1 MMPLR
6 CGRALS
12 GNRLGNRKLK
22 GESAMVTERIIG
34 ALTFRRGV
42 YAEVEADKTFTA
54 TAWILVV
61 IFALLN
67 QLGSFASQNIF
78 DRLVSTGIGLITA
91 IAGFAIAAAVINWVG
106 RRSFSAEVT
115 FNELVRTMGLASIWT
130 AVGVLGIIATF
141 SDALSYILGP
151 VIVISWVALV
161 IAWFVAV
168 HEALDL
174 TWGKTIL
181 TVMIGFIPWAIIMS
195 LTGVVLSL
203 LGLTATGF
211 GSLFGL

>member
-1 MMPLR
+1 ML
-6 CGRALS
+6 
-12 GNRLGNRKLK
+12 
-22 GESAMVTERIIG
+22 TERIIG

-67 QLGSFASQNIF
+67 QLGSYASQSIF
-78 DRLVSTGIGLITA
+78 NWLVGTGIGVLTA
-91 IAGFAIAAAVINWVG
+91 IGGFAIAAVVISWVG
-106 RRSFSAEVT
+106 RRIFSAKVS
-115 FNELVRTMGLASIWT
+115 FGELVRTMGLASIWT
-130 AVGVLGIIATF
+130 VVGVLGVIATF
-141 SDALSYILGP
+141 SDALSCILGP

-161 IAWFVAV
+161 VAWFVAV

-174 TWGKTIL
+174 TWGKTII
-181 TVMIGFIPWAIIMS
+181 TVIIGFIPWAIILS

-203 LGLTATGF
+203 LDLTATGF

>member
-1 MMPLR
+1 ML
-6 CGRALS
+6 
-12 GNRLGNRKLK
+12 
-22 GESAMVTERIIG
+22 TERITG

-67 QLGSFASQNIF
+67 QLGSYASQNIF
-78 DRLVSTGIGLITA
+78 DWLVSAGIGLLTA
-91 IAGFAIAAAVINWVG
+91 IAGFAIAAAVISWVG
-106 RRSFSAEVT
+106 RGIFSAEVT
-115 FNELVRTMGLASIWT
+115 FDELVRTMGLASIWT
-130 AVGVLGIIATF
+130 AVGVLGIIAAF
-141 SDALSYILGP
+141 SDALSCILGP

-161 IAWFVAV
+161 VAWFVAV

-181 TVMIGFIPWAIIMS
+181 TVIIGFIPWAIIMA

-203 LGLTATGF
+203 LGLTASGF

>member
-1 MMPLR
+1 MLT
-6 CGRALS
+6 
-12 GNRLGNRKLK
+12 N
-22 GESAMVTERIIG
+22 RIIG
-34 ALTFRRGV
+34 ALTFRRGI
-42 YAEVEADKTFTA
+42 YAEVEADTTFTA

-61 IFALLN
+61 IFAVLN
-67 QLGSFASQNIF
+67 QLGSYASRSIF
-78 DRLVSTGIGLITA
+78 DWLVGTVIGVLTA
-91 IAGFAIAAAVINWVG
+91 IAGFCIAAAVINWVG
-106 RRSFSAEVT
+106 RRIFSAEVT
-115 FNELVRTMGLASIWT
+115 SDQLVRTMSLASIWT

-141 SDALSYILGP
+141 SKALSCILGP

-161 IAWFVAV
+161 VAWFVAV

-195 LTGVVLSL
+195 LTGVILSL
-203 LGLTATGF
+203 LDLTANGF

>member
-1 MMPLR
+1 ML
-6 CGRALS
+6 
-12 GNRLGNRKLK
+12 
-22 GESAMVTERIIG
+22 TERIIG

-54 TAWILVV
+54 TAWVLMV

-78 DRLVSTGIGLITA
+78 DRLLSTGIGLITA

-130 AVGVLGIIATF
+130 AVGVLGIISTF
-141 SDALSYILGP
+141 SGALSCILGP

-211 GSLFGL
+211 GSLVGL

>member
-1 MMPLR
+1 MLT
-6 CGRALS
+6 
-12 GNRLGNRKLK
+12 K
-22 GESAMVTERIIG
+22 RIIG
-34 ALTFRRGV
+34 AFTFRRGV

-67 QLGSFASQNIF
+67 QLGSHASQSIF
-78 DRLVSTGIGLITA
+78 NWLVSTVIGVLTA

-106 RRSFSAEVT
+106 RGRFSAEVT
-115 FNELVRTMGLASIWT
+115 FDELVRTMGLASIWT
-130 AVGVLGIIATF
+130 AVGVLGVIAAF
-141 SDALSYILGP
+141 SDALSCILGP
-151 VIVISWVALV
+151 IIVISWVALV
-161 IAWFVAV
+161 VAWFVAV

-174 TWGKTIL
+174 TWGKTII
-181 TVMIGFIPWAIIMS
+181 TVIIGFIPWAIIMS

-211 GSLFGL
+211 GSLLGL

>member
-1 MMPLR
+1 ML
-6 CGRALS
+6 
-12 GNRLGNRKLK
+12 
-22 GESAMVTERIIG
+22 TERIIG

-42 YAEVEADKTFTA
+42 YAEVETDKTFTA

-67 QLGSFASQNIF
+67 QLGSHASQSIF
-78 DRLVSTGIGLITA
+78 DWSVGAGIGFLTA

-130 AVGVLGIIATF
+130 AVGVLGVIAAF
-141 SDALSYILGP
+141 SDALSCILGP

-174 TWGKTIL
+174 TWGKTIV

-203 LGLTATGF
+203 LNLSATGF

>member
-1 MMPLR
+1 ML
-6 CGRALS
+6 
-12 GNRLGNRKLK
+12 
-22 GESAMVTERIIG
+22 TERIIG
-34 ALTFRRGV
+34 ALTIRRGV

-67 QLGSFASQNIF
+67 QLGSYASQSIF
-78 DRLVSTGIGLITA
+78 DWLVGAGIGTLTA
-91 IAGFAIAAAVINWVG
+91 IAAFAIAAAVISWVG
-106 RRSFSAEVT
+106 RGIYNAEVT

-130 AVGVLGIIATF
+130 AVGVLGVIATF
-141 SDALSYILGP
+141 SDTLSCILGP

-161 IAWFVAV
+161 VAWFVAV

-203 LGLTATGF
+203 LGLTANGF

>member
-1 MMPLR
+1 ML
-6 CGRALS
+6 
-12 GNRLGNRKLK
+12 
-22 GESAMVTERIIG
+22 TERIIG
-34 ALTFRRGV
+34 ALTIRRGV

-67 QLGSFASQNIF
+67 QLGSYASQSIY
-78 DRLVSTGIGLITA
+78 DWLVGAGIGTLTA
-91 IAGFAIAAAVINWVG
+91 IAAFAIAAAVISWVG
-106 RRSFSAEVT
+106 RGIYNAEVT

-130 AVGVLGIIATF
+130 AVGVLGIIAAL
-141 SDALSYILGP
+141 SDALSCILGP

-161 IAWFVAV
+161 AAWFVAV

-174 TWGKTIL
+174 TWGKTII
-181 TVMIGFIPWAIIMS
+181 TVIIGFIPWAIIMS

-203 LGLTATGF
+203 LGLTANGF
-211 GSLFGL
+211 GSLLGL

>member
-1 MMPLR
+1 ML
-6 CGRALS
+6 
-12 GNRLGNRKLK
+12 
-22 GESAMVTERIIG
+22 TERIIG

-67 QLGSFASQNIF
+67 QLGSYASQNIF
-78 DRLVSTGIGLITA
+78 DWLVGTGIGVLTA
-91 IAGFAIAAAVINWVG
+91 MAGFAIAAAVISWVG
-106 RRSFSAEVT
+106 RGIFGAEVT
-115 FNELVRTMGLASIWT
+115 FDELVRTMGLASIWT
-130 AVGVLGIIATF
+130 AVGVLGVIAAF
-141 SDALSYILGP
+141 SHTLSCILGP

-161 IAWFVAV
+161 VAWFVAV

-174 TWGKTIL
+174 TWGKTII
-181 TVMIGFIPWAIIMS
+181 TVIIGFVPWAIIMA

-203 LGLTATGF
+203 LGLTATGI
-211 GSLFGL
+211 GNLFGL

>member
-1 MMPLR
+1 ML
-6 CGRALS
+6 
-12 GNRLGNRKLK
+12 
-22 GESAMVTERIIG
+22 TERIIG

-67 QLGSFASQNIF
+67 QLGSHASQSIF
-78 DRLVSTGIGLITA
+78 NWLVSTVIGVLTA

-106 RRSFSAEVT
+106 RGRFSAEVT
-115 FNELVRTMGLASIWT
+115 FDELVRTMGLASIWT
-130 AVGVLGIIATF
+130 AVGVLGVIAAF
-141 SDALSYILGP
+141 SDALSCILGP
-151 VIVISWVALV
+151 IIVISWVALV
-161 IAWFVAV
+161 VAWFVAV

-174 TWGKTIL
+174 TWGKTII
-181 TVMIGFIPWAIIMS
+181 TVIIGFIPWAIIMS

-211 GSLFGL
+211 GSLLGL

>member
-1 MMPLR
+1 MLT
-6 CGRALS
+6 
-12 GNRLGNRKLK
+12 K
-22 GESAMVTERIIG
+22 RIIG
-34 ALTFRRGV
+34 VLTFRRGV

-67 QLGSFASQNIF
+67 QLGSYASQSIF
-78 DRLVSTGIGLITA
+78 EWLVGTGIGVLTA

-106 RRSFSAEVT
+106 RKSFSAEVS
-115 FNELVRTMGLASIWT
+115 FDELVRTMGLASIWT
-130 AVGVLGIIATF
+130 AVGVLGVIAAF
-141 SDALSYILGP
+141 SDALSCILGP
-151 VIVISWVALV
+151 VIVLSWVALV
-161 IAWFVAV
+161 VAWFVAV

-174 TWGKTIL
+174 TWGKTII
-181 TVMIGFIPWAIIMS
+181 TVIIGFIPWAIIMS

-203 LGLTATGF
+203 LGLTANGF

>member
-1 MMPLR
+1 ML
-6 CGRALS
+6 
-12 GNRLGNRKLK
+12 
-22 GESAMVTERIIG
+22 TERIIG

-67 QLGSFASQNIF
+67 QLGSYASQSIF
-78 DRLVSTGIGLITA
+78 DWLVGTGIGVLTA

-106 RRSFSAEVT
+106 RGIFSAEVT
-115 FNELVRTMGLASIWT
+115 FDELVRTMGLASIWT
-130 AVGVLGIIATF
+130 AVGVLGVIAAF
-141 SDALSYILGP
+141 SGALSCILGP

-161 IAWFVAV
+161 VAWFVAV

-174 TWGKTIL
+174 TWGKTII
-181 TVMIGFIPWAIIMS
+181 TVIIGFIPWAIIMS
-195 LTGVVLSL
+195 LTGIVLSL

>member
-1 MMPLR
+1 MLT
-6 CGRALS
+6 
-12 GNRLGNRKLK
+12 N
-22 GESAMVTERIIG
+22 RIIG

-42 YAEVEADKTFTA
+42 YAEVEADKTFTL

-67 QLGSFASQNIF
+67 QLGSYTSQGGF
-78 DRLVSTGIGLITA
+78 DWLVAAGISVLTA
-91 IAGFAIAAAVINWVG
+91 IAGFAIAAAVISWVG
-106 RRSFSAEVT
+106 RRFNAQVT

-130 AVGVLGIIATF
+130 LVGVLGIIA
-141 SDALSYILGP
+141 ALSNALSCILGP
-151 VIVISWVALV
+151 MIVVSWVALV

-174 TWGKTIL
+174 TWGKTIV
-181 TVMIGFIPWAIIMS
+181 TVMIGFLPWAIIMS

-203 LGLTATGF
+203 LDLTTTGF

>member
-1 MMPLR
+1 MLT
-6 CGRALS
+6 
-12 GNRLGNRKLK
+12 K
-22 GESAMVTERIIG
+22 RIIG
-34 ALTFRRGV
+34 ALTFRRGI

-54 TAWILVV
+54 TAWILVL

-67 QLGSFASQNIF
+67 QVGSYASQNIF
-78 DRLVSTGIGLITA
+78 DWLVGAGIGVLTA
-91 IAGFAIAAAVINWVG
+91 IAGFVISAAVINWVG
-106 RRSFSAEVT
+106 RGIYSSDVT

-130 AVGVLGIIATF
+130 AVGFLGVIAAF
-141 SDALSYILGP
+141 SKALSCILGP

-161 IAWFVAV
+161 VAWFVAV

-181 TVMIGFIPWAIIMS
+181 TVIIGFIPWAIIMS

-211 GSLFGL
+211 GNLFGL

>member
-1 MMPLR
+1 ML
-6 CGRALS
+6 
-12 GNRLGNRKLK
+12 
-22 GESAMVTERIIG
+22 TERIIG
-34 ALTFRRGV
+34 ALTIRRGV

-67 QLGSFASQNIF
+67 QLGSYASQSIF
-78 DRLVSTGIGLITA
+78 DWLVGAGIGTLTA
-91 IAGFAIAAAVINWVG
+91 IAAFAIAAAVISWVG
-106 RRSFSAEVT
+106 RGIYNAEVT

-130 AVGVLGIIATF
+130 AVGVLGVIATF
-141 SDALSYILGP
+141 SDTLSCILGP

-161 IAWFVAV
+161 VAWFVAV

-203 LGLTATGF
+203 LGLTANGF
-211 GSLFGL
+211 GSLLGL